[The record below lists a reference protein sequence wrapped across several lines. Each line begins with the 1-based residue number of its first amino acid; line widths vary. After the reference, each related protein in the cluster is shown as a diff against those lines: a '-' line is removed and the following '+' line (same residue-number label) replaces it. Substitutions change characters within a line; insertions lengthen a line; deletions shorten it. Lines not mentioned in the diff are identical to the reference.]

1 MLFPV
6 IRWAV
11 GALVGWEREG
21 DDFIDAVAKANDC
34 ALGAFNDHV
43 TGSGV
48 GAVTAIGAVPDVDDL
63 RSAVSEV
70 SETAAEFAAPVE
82 VVAGRGLDIRHDE
95 TAKDEAGEESERET
109 FFHED
114 VSSYSNR

>member
-1 MLFPV
+1 LLFPV

-11 GALVGWEREG
+11 GALVGGEREG

-34 ALGAFNDHV
+34 ALRAFNDHV

-63 RSAVSEV
+63 GSAVSEV

-114 VSSYSNR
+114 VISYSNR